1 MGSWLPGVVVALV
14 VGLPATLAAVLTWQ
28 SSTKARKDA
37 VEARKDAVEARK
49 DAAAKATKDEVRV
62 AFESAKQLYEGGIAE
77 AERRIENCNKRVAGL
92 EADVEAARIRERGL
106 RRWIGQLEDA
116 LRAAGVPVPNGEP
129 L

>member
-14 VGLPATLAAVLTWQ
+14 VGLPATLAAILTWQ
-28 SSTKARKDA
+28 SSTKARQDA
-37 VEARKDAVEARK
+37 VEARKE
-49 DAAAKATKDEVRV
+49 AAAKATKDEVRV
-62 AFESAKQLYEGGIAE
+62 AFEAARQLYEGGILE

-92 EADVEAARIRERGL
+92 EADVEAARLRERGL